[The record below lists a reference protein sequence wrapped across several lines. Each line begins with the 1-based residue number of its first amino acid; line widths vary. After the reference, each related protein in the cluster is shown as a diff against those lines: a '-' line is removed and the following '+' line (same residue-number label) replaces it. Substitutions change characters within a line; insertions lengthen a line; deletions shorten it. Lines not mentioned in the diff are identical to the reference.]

1 MLRDRKLCDTTDM
14 KRSMHPWGWGH
25 FRGEGISRVNN
36 VAEKQGSFQDSPLG
50 AIKPPPPG
58 EV

>member
-1 MLRDRKLCDTTDM
+1 MELKGGGANE
-14 KRSMHPWGWGH
+14 KEHQWGWGH

-50 AIKPPPPG
+50 AIKPPPPEG
-58 EV
+58 V